1 MGALRNFGGIA
12 MFSRHLLSV
21 FVLACG
27 LAAAGA
33 EEGRLLRFP
42 TIHKDQVVFTYAG
55 DLYTV
60 PAKGGLARR
69 LTSSSGF
76 EMFPK
81 FSPDGKTIAFTA
93 QYDGNTEIYRMNSQG
108 GEPTRLTW
116 TPTLERD
123 DVSDRMGPN
132 NITMG
137 WTPDGKE
144 ILFRS
149 RMESFNDFIGHLYTV
164 EANGGLPRQL
174 PLPRGGFGSY
184 SPDGKK
190 LVYNR
195 IFREFRTWKRY
206 RGGMCDDLSVYDFA
220 TKKTETLCTTVDQE
234 IEPMWYGNNIY
245 FISDREPSK
254 RMNLY
259 VMDMATKETRKLTSF
274 QDFDIKFP
282 SLGDSAIVFEQ
293 GGWLWKWDIA
303 NSKLDKI
310 PVQLAEDF
318 SASRTALTNIAAN
331 LASAS
336 PSPDGKRVVISTRGE
351 LFSLPSGPGITRR
364 LTFSSGAHDRSP
376 TWSPDGKQVA
386 YISDATG
393 EDEIYVLSPDG
404 KSAPT
409 QLTAGGGVY
418 LYDISWSPD
427 SKKILWN
434 DRKFRVRVMDV
445 ATKKITEVVAD
456 SRWEI
461 RDASW
466 SPDSKWVAWSEESA
480 NDMRKVRVRQ
490 IESGQTIDV
499 TDTWHSSF
507 NPVFSG
513 DGKFLFFVSNRDLN
527 PTYSATEWNHS
538 YRDMARVYA
547 VALSKETPSP
557 FRVKTDELEPAKASQ
572 ETSKDMGVKIDAE
585 GLAQRTFQLPVAPG
599 NYGGLQSVGRSVWY
613 QRASTWAVFD
623 LETRQESVIGPV
635 GSLEITPDGK
645 KALVLA
651 AGKKLSV
658 IDLPKGTVTLSA
670 LAVIDT
676 SAVEVELDHAAEWK
690 QIYHE
695 CWRQMRDFFYDP
707 NMHGNDWV
715 SLRKRYEVL
724 LPHVRHRADLTYV
737 IGELIGELNA
747 GHAYVGGGEMLTA
760 PRIGMGLLGATL
772 ERDASGYYKITKIH
786 AGSAWDPKLASP
798 LAAPGGNAKVGEFLL
813 AIDRKPVNE
822 LKSPYQALVNKVGKP
837 VVVRLGAKP
846 EMANSRDVVVVPI
859 ASNFNLLY
867 RDWVDTNRKRVDEA
881 TKGKVAY
888 IHVPDMQQNG
898 LNEFVRQFYPQ
909 VDKKALVI
917 DMRGNGGGNVSPM
930 LIERLRREVAMIGI
944 ARGAPPHTDPQAMIW
959 GPMTCLLNEFSAS
972 DGDIFPYRFRQYKLG
987 KLIGKRSWGGVVGI
1001 RGTLPL
1007 LDGGTLN
1014 KPEFSRYDVDGKTWI
1029 MEGVGVEPD
1038 IVVENDPAMEFSGKD
1053 QQLERAIEHILEELK
1068 TKEKKIPP
1076 PPPFPKR

>member
-1 MGALRNFGGIA
+1 
-12 MFSRHLLSV
+12 
-21 FVLACG
+21 
-27 LAAAGA
+27 
-33 EEGRLLRFP
+33 
-42 TIHKDQVVFTYAG
+42 
-55 DLYTV
+55 
-60 PAKGGLARR
+60 
-69 LTSSSGF
+69 
-76 EMFPK
+76 
-81 FSPDGKTIAFTA
+81 
-93 QYDGNTEIYRMNSQG
+93 
-108 GEPTRLTW
+108 
-116 TPTLERD
+116 
-123 DVSDRMGPN
+123 
-132 NITMG
+132 
-137 WTPDGKE
+137 
-144 ILFRS
+144 
-149 RMESFNDFIGHLYTV
+149 
-164 EANGGLPRQL
+164 
-174 PLPRGGFGSY
+174 
-184 SPDGKK
+184 
-190 LVYNR
+190 
-195 IFREFRTWKRY
+195 
-206 RGGMCDDLSVYDFA
+206 
-220 TKKTETLCTTVDQE
+220 
-234 IEPMWYGNNIY
+234 
-245 FISDREPSK
+245 
-254 RMNLY
+254 MNLY
-259 VMDMATKETRKLTSF
+259 VMDVATKETRKLTSF

-336 PSPDGKRVVISTRGE
+336 PSPDGKRVVISARGE

-466 SPDSKWVAWSEESA
+466 SPDSKWVAWSEEAA

-490 IESGQTIDV
+490 IESGQSIDV

-538 YRDMARVYA
+538 YRDMARIYA

-813 AIDRKPVNE
+813 AIDGKPVNE

-859 ASNFNLLY
+859 ASDSNLLY

>member
-1 MGALRNFGGIA
+1 
-12 MFSRHLLSV
+12 
-21 FVLACG
+21 
-27 LAAAGA
+27 
-33 EEGRLLRFP
+33 
-42 TIHKDQVVFTYAG
+42 
-55 DLYTV
+55 
-60 PAKGGLARR
+60 
-69 LTSSSGF
+69 
-76 EMFPK
+76 
-81 FSPDGKTIAFTA
+81 
-93 QYDGNTEIYRMNSQG
+93 
-108 GEPTRLTW
+108 
-116 TPTLERD
+116 
-123 DVSDRMGPN
+123 
-132 NITMG
+132 
-137 WTPDGKE
+137 
-144 ILFRS
+144 
-149 RMESFNDFIGHLYTV
+149 
-164 EANGGLPRQL
+164 
-174 PLPRGGFGSY
+174 
-184 SPDGKK
+184 
-190 LVYNR
+190 
-195 IFREFRTWKRY
+195 
-206 RGGMCDDLSVYDFA
+206 
-220 TKKTETLCTTVDQE
+220 
-234 IEPMWYGNNIY
+234 
-245 FISDREPSK
+245 
-254 RMNLY
+254 
-259 VMDMATKETRKLTSF
+259 
-274 QDFDIKFP
+274 
-282 SLGDSAIVFEQ
+282 
-293 GGWLWKWDIA
+293 
-303 NSKLDKI
+303 
-310 PVQLAEDF
+310 
-318 SASRTALTNIAAN
+318 
-331 LASAS
+331 
-336 PSPDGKRVVISTRGE
+336 
-351 LFSLPSGPGITRR
+351 
-364 LTFSSGAHDRSP
+364 
-376 TWSPDGKQVA
+376 
-386 YISDATG
+386 
-393 EDEIYVLSPDG
+393 
-404 KSAPT
+404 
-409 QLTAGGGVY
+409 
-418 LYDISWSPD
+418 
-427 SKKILWN
+427 
-434 DRKFRVRVMDV
+434 
-445 ATKKITEVVAD
+445 
-456 SRWEI
+456 
-461 RDASW
+461 
-466 SPDSKWVAWSEESA
+466 
-480 NDMRKVRVRQ
+480 
-490 IESGQTIDV
+490 
-499 TDTWHSSF
+499 
-507 NPVFSG
+507 
-513 DGKFLFFVSNRDLN
+513 
-527 PTYSATEWNHS
+527 
-538 YRDMARVYA
+538 MARIYA

-572 ETSKDMGVKIDAE
+572 ETSKDMGVKIDAD

-813 AIDRKPVNE
+813 AIDGKPVNE

-859 ASNFNLLY
+859 ASDSNLLY

>member
-1 MGALRNFGGIA
+1 
-12 MFSRHLLSV
+12 
-21 FVLACG
+21 
-27 LAAAGA
+27 
-33 EEGRLLRFP
+33 
-42 TIHKDQVVFTYAG
+42 
-55 DLYTV
+55 
-60 PAKGGLARR
+60 
-69 LTSSSGF
+69 
-76 EMFPK
+76 
-81 FSPDGKTIAFTA
+81 
-93 QYDGNTEIYRMNSQG
+93 
-108 GEPTRLTW
+108 
-116 TPTLERD
+116 
-123 DVSDRMGPN
+123 MGPN

-149 RMESFNDFIGHLYTV
+149 RMESFNDFIGLLYTV
-164 EANGGLPRQL
+164 DANGGLPRQL

-259 VMDMATKETRKLTSF
+259 VMDVATKETRKLTSF

-336 PSPDGKRVVISTRGE
+336 PSPDGKRVVISARGE

-466 SPDSKWVAWSEESA
+466 SPDSKWVAWSEEAA

-490 IESGQTIDV
+490 IESGQSIDV

-538 YRDMARVYA
+538 YRDMARIYA

-613 QRASTWAVFD
+613 QRASTWAIFD

-635 GSLEITPDGK
+635 GSLEITSDGK

-813 AIDRKPVNE
+813 AIDGKPVNE

-859 ASNFNLLY
+859 ASDSNLLY